1 MDHETFAKNHGS
13 RGLATHVVAGTNG
26 DIREDVIVVKRPEH
40 PLQLDQ
46 LAFILCHPAML
57 RRLHFAFEETLPKGV
72 RENFGFHKRRG
83 YGHPRATSEKAD
95 IIVPEAHAD
104 SEQWRDAE
112 QAQGWVLGQLK
123 AQGVVLSE

>member
-1 MDHETFAKNHGS
+1 M
-13 RGLATHVVAGTNG
+13 RGVATHVVAGDNG
-26 DIREDVIVVKRPEH
+26 DVREDVIVVKRPEH
-40 PLQLDQ
+40 TLQLDQ

-57 RRLHFAFEETLPKGV
+57 RRLHFAYDECQPKAV
-72 RENFGFHKRRG
+72 RENFGFYKRRG

-112 QAQGWVLGQLK
+112 QARRWVIGVLK